1 MKYNDQ
7 NNRDNTG
14 VNHNITPISAQQLW
28 NQFCRFDL
36 WDPCP
41 EADIVIRNATR
52 VRVESGESERVRES
66 CQSAGD

>member
-1 MKYNDQ
+1 MSSDLVSQPSLLILYNEYKTLSTDITMKYNDQ

-36 WDPCP
+36 
-41 EADIVIRNATR
+41 
-52 VRVESGESERVRES
+52 
-66 CQSAGD
+66 